1 MTMTFTEM
9 QKTGTNWWNYWWF
22 FQKKKNLQLNR
33 HSSWCFSAVCLHSK
47 AQYGGNQHRT
57 LQDCWPS
64 KQTIT
69 ERMTSFT
76 EATWRGL
83 KRVLVLTNEDH
94 RGNLFVRNIATITCC
109 SSLSGLS
116 WIWGMSAMEAAS
128 HCSMLLSWGSR
139 VTCLGPLPG
148 SLTSE
153 FAMTSTVLGVCT
165 WVLSTQSV
173 PAAQRKKIHSAV
185 SHTFSVF

>member
-1 MTMTFTEM
+1 
-9 QKTGTNWWNYWWF
+9 
-22 FQKKKNLQLNR
+22 
-33 HSSWCFSAVCLHSK
+33 
-47 AQYGGNQHRT
+47 
-57 LQDCWPS
+57 
-64 KQTIT
+64 
-69 ERMTSFT
+69 MTSFT

-173 PAAQRKKIHSAV
+173 PAAQRKKRFTQPSATPFQFSSAPSLEHYVLICSNPGFHSTAN
-185 SHTFSVF
+185 TIRGPL